1 MWVLLY
7 FYVVIQLADEEGTDI
22 NIPNLADIGA
32 LPYSRG
38 VVPVILQV
46 KICSVYIF
54 CRNVKENF
62 EIRENF

>member
-32 LPYSRG
+32 MPYSRG

-46 KICSVYIF
+46 KFVLYTYF
-54 CRNVKENF
+54 VEM
-62 EIRENF
+62 